1 MKLTSMWVS
10 PHAVLLNLESQLMP
24 SLLFL
29 RRRAAGQYLKDRFGF
44 GSEKTLAKLAS
55 VGGGPEFRRVGSVPH
70 APVIYEPEK
79 LDAWAL
85 EKIGKPQRSTADG
98 PRPAKGRHA

>member
-1 MKLTSMWVS
+1 
-10 PHAVLLNLESQLMP
+10 MP
-24 SLLFL
+24 SPLFL

-55 VGGGPEFRRVGSVPH
+55 VGGGPEFRRVGTGPH
-70 APVIYEPEK
+70 APAIYEPEV

-85 EKIGKPQRSTADG
+85 AQIGQPLRSTADG